1 MSAPGALLLYAD
13 DSVEAQFGDGARLLL
28 SPCGTEFMYERPQ
41 AAGDAVQRPGRQ
53 RTEYVTSSCREQ
65 VLRALNFRN
74 TFSSRPFLPSSLIP
88 SEEVTTVLPEI
99 SEVAWPSLEDDAGCV
114 THLEDGSVKVSS
126 LDGHAHLYMTALQ
139 KELTVKFL
147 CQLSCTP
154 CAPENTTHNKENTDP
169 QTAKIYPTRN
179 VNRSKYSSCVLQP
192 ESLLCLTKH
201 ACLYTWLLQR
211 FSVADCPPSFQYP
224 MDLALRF
231 HREFPRQGDL
241 ERPVDEEETVTGS
254 NSLENRTVSVLPR
267 ALPLTCSAA
276 HVHRWSSC
284 RFSLEGEDVLA
295 LPVKAV
301 IDNDVLYRFIL
312 DGTNLVEIHLGDGSV
327 FISEGDSMGKYFKHC
342 FIKEDTKQTDERL
355 YTARDLPPDKPRA
368 PYSVRSL
375 ISQATRFLEF
385 CCKHKLSIGPLPD
398 TCCWRTGSGPASRA
412 VAPVLLEQS
421 FIPNQGRFA
430 VYSNGAV
437 YASYVD
443 GVLLHMIWGFANFNK
458 NEECPD
464 GAALQKSSSAARH
477 ERFGFCCLRFP
488 NGSSKLVEMEDP
500 GEYASY
506 IRTAVAW
513 CRWLD
518 EKSLGEITTCT
529 TTETEMVKGFGTV
542 ARELQKIQRFNFLSE
557 NGRAQ
562 RPRNDTALPS
572 RMDSDDG
579 GDMNIPAILE
589 KTAKAIQDIDS
600 LLSSRRESCSD
611 AAYRCADQRVRP

>member
-1 MSAPGALLLYAD
+1 MSASGALLLYAD
-13 DSVEAQFGDGARLLL
+13 DSVKAQFGDGARLLL
-28 SPCGTEFMYERPQ
+28 SPCGTEFMYEWPQ
-41 AAGDAVQRPGRQ
+41 AGGQSVQRPRTGRH

-65 VLRALNFRN
+65 VLEALKFRN
-74 TFSSRPFLPSSLIP
+74 TFSSRPFLPLSLIP
-88 SEEVTTVLPEI
+88 SEEVMTLLPEI
-99 SEVAWPSLEDDAGCV
+99 SEVAWPSLEDGGCV
-114 THLEDGSVKVSS
+114 TRLEDGSVNVSS

-154 CAPENTTHNKENTDP
+154 ENTTHNKENADP
-169 QTAKIYPTRN
+169 QMAKIYPTRS
-179 VNRSKYSSCVLQP
+179 VNRSKYSSWVLPP
-192 ESLLCLTKH
+192 ESPLCLTKH
-201 ACLYTWLLQR
+201 ASLYTWLLQR

-231 HREFPRQGDL
+231 HREFPQQGDDIKRL
-241 ERPVDEEETVTGS
+241 VAEEETATGS
-254 NSLENRTVSVLPR
+254 NAREIRTVWALTR

-284 RFSLEGEDVLA
+284 RFSLEGEDALA
-295 LPVKAV
+295 ANPLPVKAV
-301 IDNDVLYRFIL
+301 ICNGVLYRFIL
-312 DGTNLVEIHLGDGSV
+312 DGTSVVEIHPGDGSV

-355 YTARDLPPDKPRA
+355 YTARDLPPDTPRA

-375 ISQATRFLEF
+375 ISQAARFLEF
-385 CCKHKLSIGPLPD
+385 CCKHKLSISHLPD
-398 TCCWRTGSGPASRA
+398 TCCWRTVSGPASRA
-412 VAPVLLEQS
+412 VAPALLEQS
-421 FIPNQGRFA
+421 FIPNQGLFA
-430 VYSNGAV
+430 VYSNNVV

-443 GVLLHMIWGFANFNK
+443 GVLLHMIWGFANFNT

-464 GAALQKSSSAARH
+464 STALQKSSGAARH
-477 ERFGFCCLRFP
+477 ERFAFCCLRFP

-513 CRWLD
+513 CRRLD
-518 EKSLGEITTCT
+518 EKSLGEITTRA

-557 NGRAQ
+557 NGCAQ
-562 RPRNDTALPS
+562 SPRNDTTCPS
-572 RMDSDDG
+572 RPDNDDGGG
-579 GDMNIPAILE
+579 GDMNIQAILE

-600 LLSSRRESCSD
+600 LLSCRS
-611 AAYRCADQRVRP
+611 YRCADQRVRP